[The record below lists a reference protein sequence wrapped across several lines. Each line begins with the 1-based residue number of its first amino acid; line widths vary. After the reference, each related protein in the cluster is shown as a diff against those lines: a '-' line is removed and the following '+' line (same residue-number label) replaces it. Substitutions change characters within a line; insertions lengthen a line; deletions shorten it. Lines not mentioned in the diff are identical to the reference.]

1 MFPTPPP
8 GPAPVSV
15 DNNVR
20 FAFISDAL
28 GRPGGRV
35 KVATKFRRTQYSEKT
50 HTYCEKYREFFLTL
64 LAAASWS
71 VSGLRAAAGARR
83 HRGHG
88 GEGGGGGVARR
99 VLQLRGLRRRA
110 RRPPL
115 LLLLRHGPDLLR
127 QASVWFCNVG
137 IDVKRCCTVHAFRR
151 RPLST
156 FTHKNLLRL

>member
-1 MFPTPPP
+1 M
-8 GPAPVSV
+8 
-15 DNNVR
+15 
-20 FAFISDAL
+20 
-28 GRPGGRV
+28 
-35 KVATKFRRTQYSEKT
+35 
-50 HTYCEKYREFFLTL
+50 TL
-64 LAAASWS
+64 LATASWS

-137 IDVKRCCTVHAFRR
+137 IDVKRCCTVHTFHTQESIKIENSKYQNSTPGTSRLSSGSRAAPPATSSSSRR
-151 RPLST
+151 SLCARST
-156 FTHKNLLRL
+156 ATGTHGTSAAGGATSRSPAPSTSQH